1 MVYLHKKLRF
11 INEHV
16 VTVILSSLE
25 IKAPLSQIPIICLIL
40 FMNEIINKFLQ
51 VGAKFIPEKPGFTYS
66 TCGLFS
72 KNNERLQMN

>member
-25 IKAPLSQIPIICLIL
+25 IKAPLSQIPMVCLI
-40 FMNEIINKFLQ
+40 FFYEWNNKQ
-51 VGAKFIPEKPGFTYS
+51 IFIG
-66 TCGLFS
+66 
-72 KNNERLQMN
+72 RR